1 MNDEKDNEEPW
12 REDRQRHQTCRATR
26 KHHSYEEKIRIVL
39 DGLRGEDKEQE
50 FLRFGRSGACL
61 DSKQTLGQS
70 PPISPAFKR
79 VLQYRSLTLGQLNQI
94 EFSDSMFR
102 LFLRSAVSRHIGNWG
117 SRIKG
122 NCCSLADDVRIGKS
136 RGDKPQ
142 SKNQRNWQRRVSI
155 GYQIYGSTN

>member
-1 MNDEKDNEEPW
+1 MAIAKRGFVAHRSHRGVNDEKDNEEPW

-70 PPISPAFKR
+70 PPYFPSFQTSAAIQK
-79 VLQYRSLTLGQLNQI
+79 LNTWAT
-94 EFSDSMFR
+94 EP
-102 LFLRSAVSRHIGNWG
+102 N
-117 SRIKG
+117 
-122 NCCSLADDVRIGKS
+122 
-136 RGDKPQ
+136 
-142 SKNQRNWQRRVSI
+142 
-155 GYQIYGSTN
+155 